1 MCAFLTRDLTVASA
15 GAADGGEAP
24 EPMVPPEM
32 MERLK
37 TILST
42 LTGQWTVVEAAEK
55 LGMSRNHFQTLMHR
69 GLSGMIAALQPGQ
82 PGRPKAPAKERE
94 LQQRVEKLEREND
107 KLRQR
112 VETIDR
118 LMGVASGILRG
129 QVRTRMP
136 RRKKNKASGK
146 QGNDPEDP
154 D

>member
-37 TILST
+37 SILLV

-69 GLSGMIAALQPGQ
+69 GLSGMIEELKPGP
-82 PGRPKAPAKERE
+82 PGRPPAPEKEKKLKER
-94 LQQRVEKLEREND
+94 VESLERENE

-129 QVRTRMP
+129 QVRTRTT
-136 RRKKNKASGK
+136 RSKKTKAA
-146 QGNDPEDP
+146 
-154 D
+154 